1 MSSDPNWPSRYSHP
15 TRAAKR
21 ANLAEKVAW
30 ALKDAQAEIDSLT
43 VLLGQAQKDRD
54 EFARAEDRERTRA
67 ECALVALAAAE
78 ARADRLT
85 GVDAAARGLFDA
97 LDYVTPGWRADTC
110 VVHGDEVNRAWFE
123 LEKKLGQGPDAA
135 LAEEER
141 R

>member
-54 EFARAEDRERTRA
+54 EFASAEDRERTRA

-78 ARADRLT
+78 SRAARLLTAMREIESKTGHFGEAPPPPEWMPMLSLIAWVGRTARA
-85 GVDAAARGLFDA
+85 AIA
-97 LDYVTPGWRADTC
+97 
-110 VVHGDEVNRAWFE
+110 
-123 LEKKLGQGPDAA
+123 
-135 LAEEER
+135 AEEGK
-141 R
+141 

>member
-78 ARADRLT
+78 ARADRLAE
-85 GVDAAARGLFDA
+85 AA
-97 LDYVTPGWRADTC
+97 
-110 VVHGDEVNRAWFE
+110 
-123 LEKKLGQGPDAA
+123 KKLRDKMQATYSDPRYMNVWAIAQAHVGPYTGPDWIAEAEALAAA
-135 LAEEER
+135 LAEEGR

>member
-67 ECALVALAAAE
+67 ECALVARDAAE
-78 ARADRLT
+78 ARAAEAQKVLREIAVGLREEDHASGVNYGLT
-85 GVDAAARGLFDA
+85 CAARLAGIA
-97 LDYVTPGWRADTC
+97 R
-110 VVHGDEVNRAWFE
+110 
-123 LEKKLGQGPDAA
+123 AA
-135 LAEEER
+135 LAYGRRAKEENHG
-141 R
+141 

>member
-67 ECALVALAAAE
+67 ECALVARDAAE
-78 ARADRLT
+78 SRAARLEFQIEREIVFFEEEAAT
-85 GVDAAARGLFDA
+85 GVSFYEATF
-97 LDYVTPGWRADTC
+97 T
-110 VVHGDEVNRAWFE
+110 NRAQE
-123 LEKKLGQGPDAA
+123 LRAA
-135 LAEEER
+135 IAAEEGR
-141 R
+141 DA